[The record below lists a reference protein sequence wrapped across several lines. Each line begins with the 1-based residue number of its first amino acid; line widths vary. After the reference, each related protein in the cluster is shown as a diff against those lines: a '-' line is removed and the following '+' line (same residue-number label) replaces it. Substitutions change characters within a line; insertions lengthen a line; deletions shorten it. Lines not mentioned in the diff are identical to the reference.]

1 MKLAYDNALVTAT
14 LSEPNENANY
24 PLENLYHKW
33 KRRVYQST
41 ATSTTI
47 TAVLDHTQ
55 DITCI
60 GIAYH
65 NLTSC
70 RVKFYNTVDGYRGDV
85 YLDVSNDIDMQYVDF
100 SNIEWIEFVVESVS
114 TIYIGSLFAG
124 EALSFSKSADQ
135 DMPLNS
141 SDVVT
146 SSSDQQASGRQGTV
160 YRSGNVS
167 IPLLTSTERK
177 SLESAFIDRGL
188 ILPFYLDLW
197 DNSHADFL
205 PLYGRFASSLS
216 ISHLQEGDTVS
227 FDFQEVN

>member
-33 KRRVYQST
+33 KRRVYKST
-41 ATSTTI
+41 ASSTTI
-47 TAVLDHTQ
+47 TATLEHTQ
-55 DITCI
+55 DISCVAL
-60 GIAYH
+60 AYH

-70 RVKFYNTVDGYRGDV
+70 SAKFYSA
-85 YLDVSNDIDMQYVDF
+85 LDVLLDTWVINVNNDIDMVYGDVQEVAK
-100 SNIEWIEFVVESVS
+100 IEFGIVSVAP
-114 TIYIGSLFAG
+114 IYIGSLFAG
-124 EALSFSKSADQ
+124 ESLFFNKSADQ

-146 SSSDQQASGRQGTV
+146 SSSDQQASGRQGSTF
-160 YRSGNVS
+160 RSGSIS
-167 IPLLTSTERK
+167 IPLLTSLERK
-177 SLESAFIDRGL
+177 SLEDVFKDRGL

-197 DNSHADFL
+197 DDSHEHFL
-205 PLYGRFASSLS
+205 PLYGRFTSPLQ
-216 ISHLQEGDTVS
+216 ITHLQEGDTVS

>member
-1 MKLAYDNALVTAT
+1 MKLAYENALVNAT

-47 TAVLDHTQ
+47 TAVLEHTQ

-70 RVKFYNTVDGYRGDV
+70 SVKFYNALNALLDTWTV
-85 YLDVSNDIDMQYVDF
+85 DVSNDIDMVYGDAQEVAK
-100 SNIEWIEFVVESVS
+100 IEFLIESIVP
-114 TIYIGSLFAG
+114 IYIGSLFAG
-124 EALSFSKSADQ
+124 ESLSFSKSADQ

-146 SSSDQQASGRQGTV
+146 SSSDQQASGRQGSV
-160 YRSGNVS
+160 FRSGNVL

-197 DNSHADFL
+197 DNSHTDFL
-205 PLYGRFASSLS
+205 PLYGRFTSSLS
-216 ISHLQEGDTVS
+216 VSHLQEGDTVS

>member
-24 PLENLYHKW
+24 PLKNLYHKW

-60 GIAYH
+60 GVAYH

-70 RVKFYNTVDGYRGDV
+70 SVKFYDALDALLDTWAI
-85 YLDVSNDIDMQYVDF
+85 DVSNDIDMVYGDVQEVAK
-100 SNIEWIEFVVESVS
+100 IEFLIESIVP
-114 TIYIGSLFAG
+114 IYIGSLFAG
-124 EALSFSKSADQ
+124 ESLSFSKSADQ

-177 SLESAFIDRGL
+177 SLESAFLDRGL

>member
-14 LSEPNENANY
+14 LSEANENANY
-24 PLENLYHKW
+24 PLTNLYHKW
-33 KRRVYQST
+33 KRRVYKST
-41 ATSTTI
+41 ATTTTI

-70 RVKFYNTVDGYRGDV
+70 SVKFYNALDALLDTWTVD
-85 YLDVSNDIDMQYVDF
+85 VSEDIDMVYGDVQEVAK
-100 SNIEWIEFVVESVS
+100 IEFLVESIVP
-114 TIYIGSLFAG
+114 IYIGSLFAG
-124 EALSFSKSADQ
+124 ESLSFSKSADQ

-177 SLESAFIDRGL
+177 SLESAFLDRGL

-197 DNSHADFL
+197 DNSHSDFL
-205 PLYGRFASSLS
+205 PLYGRFTSPLQ

>member
-14 LSEPNENANY
+14 LAEPNENANY

-41 ATSTTI
+41 ASSTTI
-47 TAVLDHTQ
+47 TATLEHTQ

-70 RVKFYNTVDGYRGDV
+70 SVKFYDALDALLDTWTI
-85 YLDVSNDIDMQYVDF
+85 DVSNDIDMVYGDVQEVAK
-100 SNIEWIEFVVESVS
+100 IEFLIASVS
-114 TIYIGSLFAG
+114 TIYIGTLFAG

-146 SSSDQQASGRQGTV
+146 SSSDQQASGRQGSTF
-160 YRSGNVS
+160 RSGSVS
-167 IPLLTSTERK
+167 IPLLTSIERK
-177 SLESAFIDRGL
+177 SLEDVFYNRGL
-188 ILPFYLDLW
+188 ILPFFLDLW
-197 DNSHADFL
+197 DNSHSDFL
-205 PLYGRFASSLS
+205 PLYGRFTSPLQV
-216 ISHLQEGDTVS
+216 SHFQEGDTVS

>member
-1 MKLAYDNALVTAT
+1 M
-14 LSEPNENANY
+14 
-24 PLENLYHKW
+24 
-33 KRRVYQST
+33 VY
-41 ATSTTI
+41 
-47 TAVLDHTQ
+47 
-55 DITCI
+55 
-60 GIAYH
+60 
-65 NLTSC
+65 
-70 RVKFYNTVDGYRGDV
+70 GDAQEV
-85 YLDVSNDIDMQYVDF
+85 AK
-100 SNIEWIEFVVESVS
+100 IEFLIESIVP
-114 TIYIGSLFAG
+114 IYIGSLFAG
-124 EALSFSKSADQ
+124 EAITFYKSADQ

>member
-24 PLENLYHKW
+24 PLENLFHKW
-33 KRRVYQST
+33 KRRVYKST
-41 ATSTTI
+41 ATTTTI

-70 RVKFYNTVDGYRGDV
+70 SVKFYNALDALLDTWTVD
-85 YLDVSNDIDMQYVDF
+85 VSEDIDMVYGDAQEVAK
-100 SNIEWIEFVVESVS
+100 IEFLVESIVP
-114 TIYIGSLFAG
+114 IYIGSLFAG
-124 EALSFSKSADQ
+124 ESLSFSKSADQ

-177 SLESAFIDRGL
+177 SLESAFLDRGL
-188 ILPFYLDLW
+188 ILPLYLDLW

>member
-1 MKLAYDNALVTAT
+1 M
-14 LSEPNENANY
+14 
-24 PLENLYHKW
+24 
-33 KRRVYQST
+33 
-41 ATSTTI
+41 
-47 TAVLDHTQ
+47 
-55 DITCI
+55 
-60 GIAYH
+60 
-65 NLTSC
+65 
-70 RVKFYNTVDGYRGDV
+70 
-85 YLDVSNDIDMQYVDF
+85 DVSEDIDMVYGDAQEVAK
-100 SNIEWIEFVVESVS
+100 IEFLVESIVP
-114 TIYIGSLFAG
+114 IYIGSLFAG
-124 EALSFSKSADQ
+124 ESLSFSKSADQ

>member
-41 ATSTTI
+41 AISTTI

-70 RVKFYNTVDGYRGDV
+70 SVKFYDALDALLDTWVM
-85 YLDVSNDIDMQYVDF
+85 DVSEDIDMVYGDAQEVAK
-100 SNIEWIEFVVESVS
+100 IEFLVESIVP
-114 TIYIGSLFAG
+114 IYIGSLFAG
-124 EALSFSKSADQ
+124 ESLSFSKSADQ

>member
-33 KRRVYQST
+33 KRRVYKST

-70 RVKFYNTVDGYRGDV
+70 SVKFYNALDALLDAWAV
-85 YLDVSNDIDMQYVDF
+85 DVSEDIDMVYGDVQEVAK
-100 SNIEWIEFVVESVS
+100 IEFLIESIVP
-114 TIYIGSLFAG
+114 IYIGSLFAG
-124 EALSFSKSADQ
+124 ESLSFSKSADQ

-177 SLESAFIDRGL
+177 SLESAFLDRGL

>member
-33 KRRVYQST
+33 KRRVYKST
-41 ATSTTI
+41 ATNTTI

-60 GIAYH
+60 GVAYH

-70 RVKFYNTVDGYRGDV
+70 SVKFYNALDALLDTWTVD
-85 YLDVSNDIDMQYVDF
+85 VSEDIDMVYGDAQDVAK
-100 SNIEWIEFVVESVS
+100 IEFLVESIVP
-114 TIYIGSLFAG
+114 IYIGSLFAG
-124 EALSFSKSADQ
+124 EAITFYKSADQ

-177 SLESAFIDRGL
+177 SLESAFLDRGL

>member
-1 MKLAYDNALVTAT
+1 MKLAYENALVNAT

-41 ATSTTI
+41 AISTTI

-60 GIAYH
+60 GVAYH

-70 RVKFYNTVDGYRGDV
+70 SVKFYNALDALLDTWTVD
-85 YLDVSNDIDMQYVDF
+85 VSEDIDMVYGDVQEVAK
-100 SNIEWIEFVVESVS
+100 IEFLIESIVP
-114 TIYIGSLFAG
+114 IYIGSLFAG
-124 EALSFSKSADQ
+124 EAITFYKSADQ

-177 SLESAFIDRGL
+177 SLESAFLDRGL

-197 DNSHADFL
+197 DNSHSDFL

-216 ISHLQEGDTVS
+216 ISHPQEGDTVS
-227 FDFQEVN
+227 FDFREVN

>member
-41 ATSTTI
+41 AISTTI

-60 GIAYH
+60 GVAYH

-70 RVKFYNTVDGYRGDV
+70 SVKFYNALDALLDTWTVD
-85 YLDVSNDIDMQYVDF
+85 VSEDIDMVYGDVQEVAK
-100 SNIEWIEFVVESVS
+100 IEFLIESIVP
-114 TIYIGSLFAG
+114 IYIGSLFAG
-124 EALSFSKSADQ
+124 EAITFYKSADQ

-146 SSSDQQASGRQGTV
+146 SSSDQQASGRHGTV

-177 SLESAFIDRGL
+177 SLESAFLDRGL

>member
-60 GIAYH
+60 GVAYH

-70 RVKFYNTVDGYRGDV
+70 LVKFYNALDSLLDTWTI
-85 YLDVSNDIDMQYVDF
+85 DVSNDIDMVYGDVQEVAK
-100 SNIEWIEFVVESVS
+100 IEFLIESIVP
-114 TIYIGSLFAG
+114 IYIGSLFAG
-124 EALSFSKSADQ
+124 EAITFYKSADQ

-197 DNSHADFL
+197 DKSHADFL

-227 FDFQEVN
+227 FDFQEAN

>member
-70 RVKFYNTVDGYRGDV
+70 SVKFYNALDALLDTWTI
-85 YLDVSNDIDMQYVDF
+85 DVSNDIDMVYGDAQEVAK
-100 SNIEWIEFVVESVS
+100 IEFLIESIVP
-114 TIYIGSLFAG
+114 IYIGSLFAG
-124 EALSFSKSADQ
+124 EAITFYKSADQ

-167 IPLLTSTERK
+167 IPLLSSTERK

>member
-1 MKLAYDNALVTAT
+1 MKLAYDNALVIAT

-24 PLENLYHKW
+24 PLKNLYHKW

-41 ATSTTI
+41 ATNTTI

-70 RVKFYNTVDGYRGDV
+70 SVKFYNALDVLLDTWTVD
-85 YLDVSNDIDMQYVDF
+85 VSEDIDMVYGDVQEV
-100 SNIEWIEFVVESVS
+100 SKIEFLIESIVP
-114 TIYIGSLFAG
+114 IYIGSLFAG
-124 EALSFSKSADQ
+124 ESLSFSKSADQ

>member
-1 MKLAYDNALVTAT
+1 MKLAYENALVNAT
-14 LSEPNENANY
+14 LTDANENANY

-41 ATSTTI
+41 ASSTTI
-47 TAVLDHTQ
+47 TATLEHTQ

-70 RVKFYNTVDGYRGDV
+70 SVKFYDALDV
-85 YLDVSNDIDMQYVDF
+85 LLDTWTIDVSNDIDMVYGDVQEVAK
-100 SNIEWIEFVVESVS
+100 IEFIVASVS
-114 TIYIGSLFAG
+114 TIYIGTLFAG

-146 SSSDQQASGRQGTV
+146 SSSDQQASGRQGSTF
-160 YRSGNVS
+160 RSGSVS
-167 IPLLTSTERK
+167 IPLLTSLERK
-177 SLESAFIDRGL
+177 SLETVFKDRGL

-197 DNSHADFL
+197 DNSHSDFL

-216 ISHLQEGDTVS
+216 ISHFQEGDTVS

>member
-24 PLENLYHKW
+24 PLVNLYHKW

-146 SSSDQQASGRQGTV
+146 SSSDQQASGRQGSTF
-160 YRSGNVS
+160 RSGSVS

-177 SLESAFIDRGL
+177 SLEDVFYNCGL
-188 ILPFYLDLW
+188 ILPFFLDLW
-197 DNSHADFL
+197 DNSHSDFL
-205 PLYGRFASSLS
+205 PLYGRFTSPLQ
-216 ISHLQEGDTVS
+216 ISHFQEGDTVS

>member
-24 PLENLYHKW
+24 PLTNLYHKW
-33 KRRVYQST
+33 KRRVYKST

-70 RVKFYNTVDGYRGDV
+70 SVKFYDALDALLDTWTV
-85 YLDVSNDIDMQYVDF
+85 DVSNDIDMVYGDAQEVAK
-100 SNIEWIEFVVESVS
+100 IEFLVESIVP
-114 TIYIGSLFAG
+114 IYIGSLFAG
-124 EALSFSKSADQ
+124 ENLSFSKSADQ

>member
-24 PLENLYHKW
+24 PLENLFHKW
-33 KRRVYQST
+33 KRRVYKST

-55 DITCI
+55 DINCI

-70 RVKFYNTVDGYRGDV
+70 SVKFYNALDALLDTWTVD
-85 YLDVSNDIDMQYVDF
+85 VSEDIDMVYGDAQDVAK
-100 SNIEWIEFVVESVS
+100 IEFLVESIVP
-114 TIYIGSLFAG
+114 IYIGSLFAG
-124 EALSFSKSADQ
+124 EAITFYKSADQ

>member
-1 MKLAYDNALVTAT
+1 MTC
-14 LSEPNENANY
+14 
-24 PLENLYHKW
+24 
-33 KRRVYQST
+33 KRSLR
-41 ATSTTI
+41 
-47 TAVLDHTQ
+47 L
-55 DITCI
+55 
-60 GIAYH
+60 
-65 NLTSC
+65 N
-70 RVKFYNTVDGYRGDV
+70 F
-85 YLDVSNDIDMQYVDF
+85 F
-100 SNIEWIEFVVESVS
+100 IESIVP
-114 TIYIGSLFAG
+114 IYIGSLFAG
-124 EALSFSKSADQ
+124 ESLSFSKSADQ

-177 SLESAFIDRGL
+177 SLESAFLDQGFDSP
-188 ILPFYLDLW
+188 ILPRPLW